1 MIRTSLLTIL
11 AAGVAIAFAAPV
23 SAQTNFSRDDVRTKR
38 DQEIEQRRSTRDE
51 RQQQFRDTRD
61 SRLGTYQG
69 NFQDKKKSFVT
80 REKATPRRQIDG
92 ARIMR
97 TRCGIPAKIKKDGPR
112 PISKTA
118 AFRGRTFVRIKGRE
132 ARTSA
137 RGIVRERKQGV
148 VSSVKMA
155 EAAEGYSHV

>member
-69 NFQDKKKSFVT
+69 NFQDKKKKFRDT
-80 REKATPRRQIDG
+80 REIDPSQANRWRSNNENALRNSRQNH
-92 ARIMR
+92 
-97 TRCGIPAKIKKDGPR
+97 
-112 PISKTA
+112 
-118 AFRGRTFVRIKGRE
+118 KGR
-132 ARTSA
+132 AQTY
-137 RGIVRERKQGV
+137 KQNRRL
-148 VSSVKMA
+148 
-155 EAAEGYSHV
+155 